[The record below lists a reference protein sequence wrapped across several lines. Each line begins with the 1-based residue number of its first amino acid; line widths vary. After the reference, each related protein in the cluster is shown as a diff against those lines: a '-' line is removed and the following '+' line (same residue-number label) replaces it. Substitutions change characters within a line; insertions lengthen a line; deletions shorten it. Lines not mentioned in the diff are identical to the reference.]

1 MDVVKPKSK
10 QELLS
15 KQQKIMFSLLGL
27 LIVFSFFAKQSL
39 SSISVKRTEILITT
53 VKQGDLDVTI
63 EGYGTLKSDKQQL
76 LTTLTRAT
84 VKEILLKPGAKVST
98 RSIIIKMENPEL
110 LQQVEEAKQ
119 ELAQINANLRQLIVN
134 QKRETLNERANLA
147 EINSHYQS
155 AKLKHTAEKKLIA
168 KGIVSQLTF
177 KESQLNEQQLKYR
190 LEIFSERG
198 EQLFE
203 VHKEAINI
211 QQERIKQQQGRLAIA
226 QKRVDKLTVRAGIDG
241 VLQRLSVELG
251 QSLAAGQE
259 SALIGSVTDLIALIR
274 VPQNQAQQIKIGQR
288 TIIDTRRDK
297 IEGVVARINPIVES
311 NTVNIEVSLPQKLPS
326 SARPQQNVDG
336 VIIVETLT
344 NINYIKRPANAKAFS
359 QGQVYLLDEDQQT
372 AKLTN
377 ISYGSQAGHYIKI
390 RAGASVNDNL
400 IISDLTNLA
409 RTAKQITIS
418 N

>member
-98 RSIIIKMENPEL
+98 
-110 LQQVEEAKQ
+110 
-119 ELAQINANLRQLIVN
+119 
-134 QKRETLNERANLA
+134 RANLA

-259 SALIGSVTDLIALIR
+259 IALIGSVTDLIALIR

-336 VIIVETLT
+336 VIIVEPLP